1 MRRWLTLD
9 SRILS
14 NTTQVLQGGQM
25 REEGRA
31 GSVCTA
37 TGLGGRVLSGWRQAC
52 LHPRARERALGD
64 AASKKVYNFTAV
76 EILTS
81 ILK

>member
-37 TGLGGRVLSGWRQAC
+37 TGWGESA
-52 LHPRARERALGD
+52 ERL
-64 AASKKVYNFTAV
+64 AASMPAP
-76 EILTS
+76 TS
-81 ILK
+81 KGTCSGGCGE